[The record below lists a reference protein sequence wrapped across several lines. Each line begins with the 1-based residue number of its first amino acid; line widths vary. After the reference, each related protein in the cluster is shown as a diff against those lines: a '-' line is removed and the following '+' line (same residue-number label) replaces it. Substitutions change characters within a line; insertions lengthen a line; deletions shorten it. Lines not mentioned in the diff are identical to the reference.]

1 MSAAIVAKDKE
12 LENFREDEFSDSTH
26 HTRQNRYKKEND
38 SLCSDIEALRKKL
51 LKSQE
56 DLDMTTRNRNELEYE
71 IQALRT
77 TLRKNSAIMETQRV
91 DLGTYKIK
99 YNERASTTML
109 LLNSTR
115 FTARSWREIREL
127 RLPNKPTPTSE
138 LRSIVL
144 IES

>member
-1 MSAAIVAKDKE
+1 MKTQSKAYKQSNEDLQKSNASLRTKLEAVLKEKATMSAAIVAKDKE
-12 LENFREDEFSDSTH
+12 KDDEFSDSTH

-71 IQALRT
+71 IQSLRT

-91 DLGTYKIK
+91 DLGAYK
-99 YNERASTTML
+99 SGF
-109 LLNSTR
+109 S
-115 FTARSWREIREL
+115 
-127 RLPNKPTPTSE
+127 RL
-138 LRSIVL
+138 
-144 IES
+144 ESK